1 MLFLALVLFFPAPIA
16 ERLDL
21 RPGSVLAGRYTAERI
36 WPAIGLVVCLEED
49 NSNSPLNSSS
59 SPSSTAPS

>member
-16 ERLDL
+16 GRLDP
-21 RPGSVLAGRYTAERI
+21 RPGSVLAGRYTVERI
-36 WPAIGLVVCLEED
+36 WPVIGLAVRLEED

-59 SPSSTAPS
+59 SPSSTALS